1 MTRYQ
6 VRHRTSYGYDAP
18 VTGSYGVA
26 WVMPRRMPGQ
36 EVTEAVVTVEPA
48 PEDLGVSSDYYGNE
62 VRYFHVASPHLE
74 LVVDAHSEVEVEVT
88 EIPVTMLDRAWETC
102 RPLGSTDPW
111 GWRAVDFALESPLV
125 EHPDSVREYAAV
137 SLSPGRPVEEAV
149 IELVHRIHT
158 DFAYRPGVTSVTSTV
173 EEVFAARAGVCQDF
187 THLLL
192 SCLRSHGLAARYVSG
207 YLATAPPPGR
217 DRLVGADASHAWAA
231 VWLGDDLWLAVDPT
245 NDTRVDDR
253 YVTVAWGRDY
263 GDVPPVKGTVFTT
276 ASSSELTVYVDVQ
289 AV

>member
-6 VRHRTSYGYDAP
+6 VQHRTSYSYDAL
-18 VTGSYGVA
+18 VTSSYGVA

-36 EVTEAVVTVEPA
+36 EVADATVAVLPE
-48 PEDLGVSSDYYGNE
+48 PEDLGISSDYYGNE
-62 VRYFHVASPHLE
+62 VRYFHVTSPHTE
-74 LVVDAHSEVEVEVT
+74 LVVDAHSVVDVETVE
-88 EIPVTMLDRAWETC
+88 PPGALLDRAWETC
-102 RPLGSTDPW
+102 RPLGSAEPRA
-111 GWRAVDFALESPLV
+111 WRAVDFALESPLV
-125 EHPDSVREYAAV
+125 EHPDSAREYAAGT
-137 SLSPGRPVEEAV
+137 LSPGRPVGEAV
-149 IELVHRIHT
+149 SELVHRIHA

-173 EEVFAARAGVCQDF
+173 DEVFAAQAGVCQDF

-207 YLATAPPPGR
+207 YLATTPPPGR

-231 VWLGDDLWLAVDPT
+231 VWLGDDHWLAVDPT

-276 ASSSELTVYVDVQ
+276 AFSSELSVYVDVQ

>member
-6 VRHRTSYGYDAP
+6 VRHRTSYAYDAP
-18 VTGSYGVA
+18 VTGSYGLA
-26 WVMPRRMPGQ
+26 WVMPRRTPGQ
-36 EVTEAVVTVEPA
+36 EVTEAAVTVVPE

-62 VRYFHVASPHLE
+62 VRYFHVTVPHTE
-74 LVVDAHSEVEVEVT
+74 LVVDADSVVEVEAA
-88 EIPVTMLDRAWETC
+88 EPPRAMLDRSWETC
-102 RPLGSTDPW
+102 RPLGSAEPGAW
-111 GWRAVDFALESPLV
+111 LAADFALESPLV
-125 EHPDSVREYAAV
+125 EHPDSAREYAAV
-137 SLSPGRPVEEAV
+137 SLSPGRSIGEAV
-149 IELVHRIHT
+149 AELVHRVHA

-173 EEVFAARAGVCQDF
+173 DEVFAARAGVCQDF

-207 YLATAPPPGR
+207 YLATTPPPGR
-217 DRLVGADASHAWAA
+217 ERLVGADASHAWAA
-231 VWLGDDLWLAVDPT
+231 VWLGDDDWLAVDPT